1 MKKIILFTFCTFL
14 PLASHAQ
21 TAVEKALVNLVKPT
35 VAKEATIVI
44 PATTGNA
51 ISDMAR
57 ITRAVSEVANRQYS
71 AKQVLVELTQKAQ
84 VENRATIPEALLAHE
99 ILQKEPVMFYN
110 ATQVSSLWYFFKDVI
125 NESRCLLVR
134 YNKQYFYQ
142 IRPGA
147 EGAIEKMKAEL
158 KLQTQS
164 ADKRIYSQKELD
176 DRLTSIREWKASL
189 KGFADN
195 NFKEKSTF
203 FLQGYDALSW
213 LEYYYRTLNGEN
225 CEIPG
230 SLWKTWQTQ
239 YRHVWGEGW

>member
-1 MKKIILFTFCTFL
+1 MYFAHFCHWQATL
-14 PLASHAQ
+14 KQRL
-21 TAVEKALVNLVKPT
+21 EKALVNLVKPT

-71 AKQVLVELTQKAQ
+71 AKQVLVGLTQKAQ
-84 VENRATIPEALLAHE
+84 AENRATIPEALLAHE

-110 ATQVSSLWYFFKDVI
+110 ATQVSSLWYFFRDSI
-125 NESRCLLVR
+125 NESEHWLVK
-134 YNKQYFYQ
+134 YNKQYFFK

-239 YRHVWGEGW
+239 HRHVWGEGW